1 VKRLAFQALMS
12 PYSGFGAKKREIE
25 LSEWSKLQMADF
37 ILECILLSF
46 KACLGVTIITGIVL
60 LLAIPINYFWDA
72 TKDRLEDWDFR
83 REFDVWRLRN
93 K

>member
-1 VKRLAFQALMS
+1 MRLNF
-12 PYSGFGAKKREIE
+12 GFGYEKNGKLNYPIGA
-25 LSEWSKLQMADF
+25 KLQMADF

-46 KACLGVTIITGIVL
+46 KVCLGAVLITGILILV
-60 LLAIPINYFWDA
+60 AIPINYLTQVA
-72 TKDRLEDWDFR
+72 KDRLEDWDFR